1 MPSTSAKQ
9 HRFMEAIAHNS
20 AFAKK
25 AGVPQSVGKDF
36 SAADKGK
43 KFAGGGAATQKINRQ
58 DTQHGAMDMP
68 FKSLKKFTGMK
79 SGGKVRRFDEGGLS
93 DAQQAWLGAKKDGSG
108 NWSGGADSKD
118 EIINYRMKQAVP
130 TPRVSSSGREP
141 DTEPTDGRK
150 ASAPAASAP
159 AAPTSVAAA
168 PTSVKADPSGED
180 FSPIKYKVSDETG
193 KVYDPDEIIKAAPST
208 KTISKAT
215 SKATPADAPKPKY
228 TSAQD
233 VPKYVEKAYPKKPA
247 AKPKVDAEDDDF
259 AKKIKKNKADDEASA
274 SNVVDRSVA
283 LASAIPF
290 AGPAARFGSKAF
302 KAFKAFRNSRGAM
315 ATKNAASKVKPNAG
329 KPEDFNKLSQ
339 AERDRIAGRNR
350 NVRDESGDRTG
361 LREDESMKKGGKV
374 GMKKPNPFMEMIAKK
389 KEKAEGESP
398 SFQKKEGKKGEKA
411 EMRFAKGGMTGYSKG
426 SNMNAKGSMS
436 GSSRSGENTK
446 IQKKGLTEGKVI
458 KMASGGSVSSRAD
471 GIASRGKTNCKIC

>member
-43 KFAGGGAATQKINRQ
+43 KFAGGGAARQKINQQ

-79 SGGKVRRFDEGGLS
+79 AGGKVRRFEGGGTTGTGLKDVDPNIKYTPEQEAFLTEGEGKPNRS
-93 DAQQAWLGAKKDGSG
+93 DPY
-108 NWSGGADSKD
+108 
-118 EIINYRMKQAVP
+118 IIARMLAARP
-130 TPRVSSSGREP
+130 
-141 DTEPTDGRK
+141 
-150 ASAPAASAP
+150 APAPVEERGITPIKTSA
-159 AAPTSVAAA
+159 ASVAAA

-180 FSPIKYKVSDETG
+180 FSPIKYKVNDETG
-193 KVYDPDEIIKAAPST
+193 KVYDPEEIIKAAP
-208 KTISKAT
+208 KTSSKTT
-215 SKATPADAPKPKY
+215 SKATPAKTATAPAADNTPQK
-228 TSAQD
+228 Q
-233 VPKYVEKAYPKKPA
+233 PKKLSDTKFWTPEKQARSDVLSKMA
-247 AKPKVDAEDDDF
+247 AQARFKGYSSVKGPLRQGVGMPVGTDLMYQPR
-259 AKKIKKNKADDEASA
+259 KKITNEQLQDEY
-274 SNVVDRSVA
+274 
-283 LASAIPF
+283 
-290 AGPAARFGSKAF
+290 
-302 KAFKAFRNSRGAM
+302 
-315 ATKNAASKVKPNAG
+315 
-329 KPEDFNKLSQ
+329 
-339 AERDRIAGRNR
+339 RNR
-350 NVRDESGDRTG
+350 VNKN
-361 LREDESMKKGGKV
+361 LEDEYNNRGMKKGGKV
-374 GMKKPNPFMEMIAKK
+374 DTKKPNPFMEMIAKK

-411 EMRFAKGGMTGYSKG
+411 EMKFAKGGMARGG
-426 SNMNAKGSMS
+426 MMGGNMNAKGSMS
-436 GSSRSGENTK
+436 GSSRAGENTK